1 MTQADLNHGSIND
14 SATATGSPPSGPA
27 VTSPPSTATVP
38 VTQSP
43 ALSIVKSVTA
53 PPPPASVNAVGQT
66 VTYHFTVT
74 NTGNVGL
81 TAVHVTDT
89 QEPPAGGSGVGAD
102 VPVVVESGGFVFGF
116 VDVVGAGSVGVV
128 HGDVHRDAGG
138 S

>member
-1 MTQADLNHGSIND
+1 MTQADLDNGSIND
-14 SATATGSPPSGPA
+14 SAIASGSPPSGPP
-27 VTSPPSTATVP
+27 VDSPPSTATVP

-81 TAVHVTDT
+81 TGVSVDDT
-89 QEPPAGGSGVGAD
+89 QEPPAGSLASGSD
-102 VPVVVESGGFVFGF
+102 VPVVVESDGNLFGL
-116 VDVVGAGSVGVV
+116 VDVVGAGAVGVV